1 MRATHGVAFPRPACH
16 AARAGFTHWILSE
29 ERMDRFDI
37 AVIGAGHAGCE
48 AALACARMG
57 LRTLLLTLNLDA
69 VALMPCNPSI
79 GGTGKGHLVR
89 EVDALGGEM
98 GRAIDD
104 TFIQSRMLNTGKGP
118 AVHSLRAQADKRAYQ
133 QRMLRALFAEPNLE
147 IRQGECGAILTEGD
161 AVCGLRTTTG
171 AQIACKAMVVCAGVY
186 MDSRIIIGE
195 CDWQGGPQGLLA
207 STHLANALRALNI
220 SLRRFKTGT
229 PPRVEEASIDFD
241 EMEAQEGDSTITPF
255 SFLTDGILQNR
266 ARCYLT
272 YTNEQTHRIIREN
285 IHRAPMYA
293 GTIHGTGARYC
304 PSIEDKIMR
313 FADKDRHQLFLEPE
327 GLSTNEWYVQGLS
340 TSMPEDV
347 QLAMLHTIP
356 GLRRARVLR
365 LAYAIEYECI
375 DPLQLR
381 ADLSLRSLRGLY
393 FAGQVNGTSGY
404 EEAAGQGILAGIN
417 AARFVQGREPVILG
431 RDQAYIGVLVDD
443 LTTKGTNEPYRMMT
457 SRCEYRLLLR
467 QDNADLRLT
476 EIGHA
481 VGLASDARLAR
492 MQQKRQE
499 TLDAIARLK
508 RTWLPKTP
516 ELLSWMAAHGQAEPS
531 GSVCAADLL
540 RRPGITY
547 ADLEGIDPNYVPLSP
562 QVCEQVD
569 ISLRYEG
576 YIDKERRQVEAFR
589 RAEDRL
595 LPQGFDYSELSGLRI
610 EARQKLSAHQPRSL
624 GEASRISGVSP
635 GDIAVLMVW
644 LSRLERQA

>member
-1 MRATHGVAFPRPACH
+1 MNG
-16 AARAGFTHWILSE
+16 
-29 ERMDRFDI
+29 FDI
-37 AVIGAGHAGCE
+37 AVVGAGHAGCE

-57 LRTLLLTLNLDA
+57 LHTLLLTLNLDA
-69 VALMPCNPSI
+69 IALMPCNPAI

-133 QRMLRALFAEPNLE
+133 QRMKRALFAQPNLE
-147 IRQGECGAILTEGD
+147 VRQGECGELLTQDGRI
-161 AVCGLRTTTG
+161 CGLLTTTG
-171 AQIACKAMVVCAGVY
+171 AHITCRAVVICSGVY

-195 CDWQGGPQGLLA
+195 CSWMGGPQGLLSSA
-207 STHLANALRALNI
+207 HLAGALQKLGI

-229 PPRVEEASIDFD
+229 PPRVDAASIDFD
-241 EMEAQEGDSTITPF
+241 EMEPQPGDATITPF
-255 SFLTDGILQNR
+255 SFMTDGRLENR
-266 ARCYLT
+266 AQCYLT
-272 YTNEQTHRIIREN
+272 YTNEETHRIIREN

-313 FADKDRHQLFLEPE
+313 FADKGRHQLFLEPE
-327 GLSTNEWYVQGLS
+327 GLDTNEWYVQGLS

-381 ADLSLRSLRGLY
+381 ADLSLRAVPGLY

-404 EEAAGQGILAGIN
+404 EEAAAQGILAGIN
-417 AARFVQGREPVILG
+417 AARYVQGREPFILG

-476 EIGHA
+476 QIGHD
-481 VGLASDARLAR
+481 VGLASDGRLSR
-492 MQQKRQE
+492 MLKKREATQE
-499 TLDAIARLK
+499 VLGALAHCWIG
-508 RTWLPKTP
+508 KTP
-516 ELLSWMAAHGQAEPS
+516 ERDAWLTAHGQAEAA

-540 RRPGITY
+540 RRPGIEY
-547 ADLEGIDPNYVPLSP
+547 DDLAPILPGFAPLP
-562 QVCEQVD
+562 PDVAEQVN
-569 ISLRYEG
+569 ISLRYDG
-576 YIDKERRQVEAFR
+576 YLAKERRQVEEFR
-589 RAEDRL
+589 RSEELL
-595 LPQGFDYSELSGLRI
+595 LPQGFDYMTLDGLRI
-610 EARQKLSAHQPRSL
+610 EARQKLTAQQPRSL
-624 GEASRISGVSP
+624 GEAGRISGVSP
-635 GDIAVLMVW
+635 GDVAVLMVF
-644 LSRLERQA
+644 LEKRRREAQG